1 MPYRYSASSVRQID
15 FILFPARAQQTL
27 ASERGTPCFHQVC
40 KGKSQRISFRKHQE
54 IMVRNQF
61 PSHVS
66 RQFPKESLG
75 AIAANGDPKS
85 LSDNDAD
92 PARTCVG
99 LADQQ
104 IKTCRG
110 QSPAMLFDIL
120 DVSAR
125 AKEERLT
132 SSTPRYVW
140 FIE

>member
-1 MPYRYSASSVRQID
+1 MA
-15 FILFPARAQQTL
+15 
-27 ASERGTPCFHQVC
+27 G
-40 KGKSQRISFRKHQE
+40 
-54 IMVRNQF
+54 NQF
-61 PSHVS
+61 PSHLS
-66 RQFPKESLG
+66 RQFPEETLG
-75 AIAANGDPKS
+75 AIAANGNPKS

-104 IKTCRG
+104 IKTGRG

-125 AKEERLT
+125 AKEERLS

-140 FIE
+140 FLE